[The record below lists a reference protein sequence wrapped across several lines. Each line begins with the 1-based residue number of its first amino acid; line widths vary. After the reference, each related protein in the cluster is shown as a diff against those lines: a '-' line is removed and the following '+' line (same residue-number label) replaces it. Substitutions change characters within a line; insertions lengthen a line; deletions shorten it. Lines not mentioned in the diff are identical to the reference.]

1 MKKINLLIL
10 FLLLTACTKTPETP
24 IVTIANYSEQVVVM
38 NGVVTKILDEK
49 DPKIMYQMANAIES
63 SRAVACKPVGEECN
77 LYYQIINKVVSM
89 TKEGKITDDQR
100 MELFKMKN
108 EFQEEVRKGELKI
121 RELWKAKISGAK

>member
-10 FLLLTACTKTPETP
+10 FLLLTACTKTPEAP
-24 IVTIANYSEQVVVM
+24 IVSIADYSQQAVVM

-49 DPKIMYQMANAIES
+49 DPKKMYQMANAIES

-77 LYYQIINKVVSM
+77 LYYELINKVVSM
-89 TKEGKITDDQR
+89 TKEGNITDDQR

-108 EFQEEVRKGELKI
+108 EFQAEIQRDEIKI
-121 RELWKAKISGAK
+121 REQWKAKISGAK